1 MFLCFKNRSR
11 DSLSA
16 PNYISL
22 LHESVPKI
30 FVRMN
35 YLMLTRLLT
44 LGSTHN
50 LTPWNKIIEIAFRIT
65 GVFLHLLAKNIFR
78 ARLTCSTIMHLI
90 GDTHQD

>member
-1 MFLCFKNRSR
+1 MFLCFKNRSG

-22 LHESVPKI
+22 SHESVPKI
-30 FVRMN
+30 LVRMY

-44 LGSTHN
+44 PTQN
-50 LTPWNKIIEIAFRIT
+50 LTPWNKITEIAFRIT
-65 GVFLHLLAKNIFR
+65 GVFLHLLAKNIIR
-78 ARLTCSTIMHLI
+78 ARLACSTIMHLI